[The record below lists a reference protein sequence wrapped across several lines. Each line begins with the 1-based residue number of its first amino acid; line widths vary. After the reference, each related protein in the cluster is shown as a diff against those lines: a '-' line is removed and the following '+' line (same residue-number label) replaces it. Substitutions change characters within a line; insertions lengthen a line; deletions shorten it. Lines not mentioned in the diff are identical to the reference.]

1 MRLAPLLTIAATAA
15 AAAAPQSSNT
25 SRILSA
31 KNVLLS
37 RAERKHAKKKNRQD
51 RKKKKAEDAQ
61 LKAQDPLLG
70 LENEIKELSH
80 LEDVLSGN
88 ESDSPKLN
96 GIAALEQAEDSP
108 EPETIQ
114 DCTQEMCMYLL
125 SDDYILEYKVN
136 VPNNTTVDECEGCS
150 LSVKLTYEGT
160 AWLAFAFSTNGEM
173 VGSEAVM

>member
-1 MRLAPLLTIAATAA
+1 MRLFPLLTIAASTAA
-15 AAAAPQSSNT
+15 TSSNT
-25 SRILSA
+25 SRFLSA
-31 KNVLLS
+31 KDVLLNS
-37 RAERKHAKKKNRQD
+37 AERKHAKKKKRQD

-70 LENEIKELSH
+70 LEKEIKELSH
-80 LEDVLSGN
+80 LKDVLSGN
-88 ESDSPKLN
+88 ESDSPVPN
-96 GIAALEQAEDSP
+96 GNAVLEHAEDSP
-108 EPETIQ
+108 ESIRIQ

-136 VPNNTTVDECEGCS
+136 VPNDTTVDKCEGCS

-173 VGSEAVM
+173 IGSEAVM